1 MKGVRALFLGTTFT
15 RGEST
20 EGSGGW
26 SFPGNSFRNLKS
38 NNEFCS
44 LLYMFLYFKQLIFN
58 INIY

>member
-44 LLYMFLYFKQLIFN
+44 LLYRYVFVFQTIDL
-58 INIY
+58 